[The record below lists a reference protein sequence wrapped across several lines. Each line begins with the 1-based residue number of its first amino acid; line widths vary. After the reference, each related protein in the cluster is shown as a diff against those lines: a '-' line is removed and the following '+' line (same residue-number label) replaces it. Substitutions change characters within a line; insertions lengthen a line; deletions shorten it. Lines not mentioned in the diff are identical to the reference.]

1 MQVTHRKN
9 DGIDIRGLEE
19 DNHANDEDNYDL
31 KVNLDIHGHLCSFGL
46 LCNNLHILVTKAELK
61 QWTLPLFVAYLSTLL
76 TFNFH

>member
-1 MQVTHRKN
+1 MQVTDRN

-19 DNHANDEDNYDL
+19 DNHDL
-31 KVNLDIHGHLCSFGL
+31 KVNLDIHGHLCSFDL

-61 QWTLPLFVAYLSTLL
+61 QWTLPLFVAYLSTLW

>member
-31 KVNLDIHGHLCSFGL
+31 KVNFNIHLTCFVTIYISL
-46 LCNNLHILVTKAELK
+46 LQK
-61 QWTLPLFVAYLSTLL
+61 QS
-76 TFNFH
+76 